1 MCNFFIQQM
10 TCISYAKMSF
20 LPAESVLTLSANLN
34 TTRFPNVSPY
44 NVFRINCTATVPAGV
59 VAPKTFEWKRRKG
72 NRGLLNV
79 SNRDSFDIVN
89 SGLDMLT
96 STSILTVT
104 ERSSGT
110 WTYRC
115 KVKLVDVSTTED
127 SGPQV
132 KLFNGYHFSF

>member
-1 MCNFFIQQM
+1 MCNIFIQQM

-20 LPAESVLTLSANLN
+20 LSAESVLTLSANLN

-59 VAPKTFEWKRRKG
+59 VAPKTFEWKRIG
-72 NRGLLNV
+72 NGGLSTV
-79 SNRDSFDIVN
+79 HHMHGGSFDIVD

-115 KVKLVDVSTTED
+115 KANLVDVSATED
-127 SGPQV
+127 SGPV
-132 KLFNGYHFSF
+132 TVTGKAV